1 MNEQTVLITEL
12 NSERRHDSLVR
23 LRAMDEAHES
33 VRAEWNGSSLPPPG
47 AFLDFDPVLPEWP
60 DPEY

>member
-23 LRAMDEAHES
+23 LRAREEAQES
-33 VRAEWNGSSLPPPG
+33 VRAAWKGSSLPPPG
-47 AFLDFDPVLPEWP
+47 VFLDFDPVLPEWP
-60 DPEY
+60 DRES